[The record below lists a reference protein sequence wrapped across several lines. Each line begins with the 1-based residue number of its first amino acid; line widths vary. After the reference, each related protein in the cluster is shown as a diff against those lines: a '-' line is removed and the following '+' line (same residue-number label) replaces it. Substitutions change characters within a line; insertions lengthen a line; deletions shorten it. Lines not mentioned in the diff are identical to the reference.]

1 VDAVTA
7 SRETQANSGS
17 VGFQSTLGT
26 TSALTWRDRWVHV
39 MARLGVRRG
48 ERRVAPGL
56 YRLGNPGPESPV
68 FVTANYALSFDAL
81 RSSLLGWDGF
91 ILVLDTQGINVWCA
105 AGKGTFGTEELV
117 RRIETAQLK
126 GVVTHR
132 RLILPQ
138 LGAPGVA
145 AHEVVR
151 RAGFRVEYGP
161 VRASDL
167 PEYLRSG
174 KATAEMRLVRFDLC
188 DRLVLIPVE
197 GVHVVL
203 PTLAGAALAFL
214 AGGTAAAL
222 AVAVA
227 VLAGITLFP
236 ILLPWIPTADF
247 SSKGFL
253 LGFLLMLPFAAAA
266 WLGPPAPAGWQN
278 VAGSL
283 VYLLTLPPVTA
294 FLALNF
300 TGSTTLT
307 SRSGVRAEI
316 YAYIPWMAGLFG
328 VGVMLF
334 VVLLLARVLG
344 A

>member
-1 VDAVTA
+1 VTA
-7 SRETQANSGS
+7 CRESPPF
-17 VGFQSTLGT
+17 VGDARPQTMLRTASK
-26 TSALTWRDRWVHV
+26 LTKRDRWVHV
-39 MARLGVRRG
+39 MARLGLRRD

-81 RSSLLGWDGF
+81 RTSLPAVDGF
-91 ILVLDTQGINVWCA
+91 ILVLDTRGINVWCA
-105 AGKGTFGTEELV
+105 AGRGTFGTDELV
-117 RRIETAQLK
+117 RRIQATGLK
-126 GVVTHR
+126 DVVSHR

-161 VRASDL
+161 VRAVDL
-167 PEYLRSG
+167 MEYLKSG
-174 KATAEMRLVRFDLC
+174 RATAEMRLVRFDLA

-214 AGGTAAAL
+214 VGGPAAVL
-222 AVAVA
+222 AVVVA
-227 VLAGITLFP
+227 VLAGIALFP

-253 LGFLLMLPFAAAA
+253 LGLFLMLPFAAWALMA
-266 WLGPPAPAGWQN
+266 SPAPAGWQSL
-278 VAGSL
+278 AGSL
-283 VYLLTLPPVTA
+283 VYLLALPPVTA
-294 FLALNF
+294 YLALNF
-300 TGSTTLT
+300 TGSTTMT
-307 SRSGVRAEI
+307 SRSGVKAEI
-316 YAYIPWMAGLFG
+316 YAYVPWMAGLLG
-328 VGVMLF
+328 IGLILLVA
-334 VVLLLARVLG
+334 LLLARVLG